1 MAYIA
6 KTKTLFPNSDS
17 ELEGSTGGLLIGSK
31 NRHRGV
37 WARRRI
43 NADAESAV
51 RFSFDVFQG
60 LFCRSRGATVPL
72 TPARSTFSMVFAFRG
87 ICEECERK
95 CETLLVR
102 RFPRF
107 FVPSTC
113 RHRAVHRFGSPKT
126 AQEASKPALEP
137 SRPRFW
143 AIFDWFLVQF

>member
-1 MAYIA
+1 MPLGIDFW
-6 KTKTLFPNSDS
+6 KDFVGFWMPKFPNSDS

-31 NRHRGV
+31 NRHRGF
-37 WARRRI
+37 WARRPT
-43 NADAESAV
+43 NAVTESAV
-51 RFSFDVFQG
+51 RSSFDVFQG
-60 LFCRSRGATVPL
+60 QKCRPRGATVPP

-113 RHRAVHRFGSPKT
+113 RHRAVHVSPPCRHR
-126 AQEASKPALEP
+126 ASPCRQNL
-137 SRPRFW
+137 RGM
-143 AIFDWFLVQF
+143 